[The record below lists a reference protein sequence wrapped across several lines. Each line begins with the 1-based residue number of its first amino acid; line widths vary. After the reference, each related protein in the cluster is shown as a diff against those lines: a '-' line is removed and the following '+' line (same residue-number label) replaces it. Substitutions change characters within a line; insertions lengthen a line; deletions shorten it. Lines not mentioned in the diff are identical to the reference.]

1 MDDMTRQVLK
11 RAHWHISEGRWTQ
24 GPLFDGHGYCLLG
37 SVGLNPR
44 AVDEIA
50 KVLRFRRFKGIRIAI
65 WNDWGRRRRSEDV
78 AAVLHDALSGLTV
91 CRTTG
96 TAIDDLD
103 LRPPHLR
110 PAADVAR
117 ISDCR
122 PIPLEPMTASEL
134 AFAKTMHKHVSERHA
149 AMVASEVRPEMDA
162 EPTSG
167 GVVFRFVA
175 AVAAIT
181 GSGPRIA
188 F

>member
-1 MDDMTRQVLK
+1 VDDITRQVLK
-11 RAHWHISEGRWTQ
+11 RAHWHISEWRWTQ
-24 GPLFDGHGYCLLG
+24 ANLFDGHGYCLLG
-37 SVGLNPR
+37 SIGADPR

-50 KVLRFRRFKGIRIAI
+50 KVLGFRRFKRIRIAI
-65 WNDWGRRRRSEDV
+65 WNDCGRRRRSEDV

-91 CRTTG
+91 RRTTS

-103 LRPPHLR
+103 LRTPHRRL
-110 PAADVAR
+110 AADVTR

-122 PIPLEPMTASEL
+122 MTASEL
-134 AFAKTMHKHVSERHA
+134 AVARFMHKHVSERHA
-149 AMVASEVRPEMDA
+149 AKVASEVRTEIDA